1 MNIIKVYDILAISA
15 RMLRKDDMAEQF
27 LSYGI
32 IPPSD
37 IHVNEDVDTTVKLDV
52 TSYEYKLF
60 MRAINNV
67 YDDLITQYAPFVEE
81 KTFTGNKIRYSDFER
96 DVAKVIEVRN
106 SKDEKPRYLT
116 TSDGLLFASTDT
128 YRVIY
133 SYRNVPFCGDDIIK
147 LPFISPTTFAYGISA
162 EYCILDSLF
171 DEANV
176 WLEKY
181 KEALQGTFRRTKNIK
196 MRAKIWQ

>member
-1 MNIIKVYDILAISA
+1 MYKVYDILAISA
-15 RMLRKDDMAEQF
+15 RMLRKNDLAEQF
-27 LSYGI
+27 LSYDN

-37 IHVNEDVDTTVKLDV
+37 LNTNEDLTSTLDI

-81 KTFTGNKIRYSDFER
+81 QTFVGDKIKFSDFGK
-96 DVAKVIEVRN
+96 DIAKVIEVRN
-106 SKDEKPRYLT
+106 SKGDKPRYLT
-116 TSDGLLFASTDT
+116 ASDGLLFARFDT

-133 SYRNVPFCGDDIIK
+133 SYRVAPFSSNDNVV
-147 LPFISPTTFAYGISA
+147 LPFISDTALAYGVSA
-162 EYCILDSLF
+162 QYCILDGLF

-176 WLEKY
+176 WFEKY
-181 KEALQGTFRRTKNIK
+181 KEALLGVFRRTKNIK
-196 MRAKIWQ
+196 MSAKIWQ